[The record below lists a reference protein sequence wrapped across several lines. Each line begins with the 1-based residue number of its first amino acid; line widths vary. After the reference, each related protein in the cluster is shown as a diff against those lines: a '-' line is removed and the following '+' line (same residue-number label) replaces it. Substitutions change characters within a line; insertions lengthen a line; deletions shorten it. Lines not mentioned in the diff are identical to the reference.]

1 MGTVE
6 MVLSVAHLV
15 VICWVLME
23 LGEPEI
29 RRSCNRGVSRTRSEY
44 VLDRLMEMRV
54 YRTLFWD

>member
-1 MGTVE
+1 

-23 LGEPEI
+23 LGEPES
-29 RRSCNRGVSRTRSEY
+29 RRSCNRGVSRTLSEY